1 MSVRTAWRGTRGR
14 RRGPARPGAAG
25 FLALVVLCAGAAT
38 AAAQESRYYREGRH
52 LVREIT
58 GTITAGGPAIEVTSD
73 LGSVE
78 VQGAPSRGVRY
89 RIRVRTAA
97 ADDAAGRR
105 RLDDLQISISR
116 SGGVL
121 SFKGEAA
128 RPIAGHGLSAEFDLT
143 VPAATA
149 RLDVTTGAGGIAAR
163 GVEGRT
169 TLLTR
174 GGGIRAD
181 AIGGPLQAETR
192 GGPIEVGSVEGTA
205 RLITAGGPVRVASA
219 GGGLIVRTSGGDVVI
234 GSAAATVRAETG
246 GGSIRIEA
254 AAGDVDAGT
263 AGGNIELGRTGGKVV
278 AATGGGS
285 VRVGPAGRGVRCE
298 TGAGPIT
305 LRGVGGP
312 VRAVTSAG
320 SIQADFASAGAFS
333 DSDLQTWHGDVTV
346 ILPEALPVTIRAL
359 IDNPVGHRIQS
370 DFPLKIFRDAESA
383 GRPMEVAEG
392 SIAGGGSLLKVRTLG
407 GNILILKA
415 RSSNP

>member
-1 MSVRTAWRGTRGR
+1 MRTMARGTAEGR
-14 RRGPARPGAAG
+14 RGAAG
-25 FLALVVLCAGAAT
+25 SFAAGLLALLALCGAAAP

-58 GTITAGGPAIEVTSD
+58 GAIPAGAPAIQVTSD

-78 VQGAPSRGVRY
+78 VQGDPAAGVRY
-89 RIRVRTAA
+89 RIRVWTAA

-121 SFKGEAA
+121 LFKGEAA
-128 RPIAGHGLSAEFDLT
+128 RPIAGHGLSADFDLT
-143 VPAATA
+143 VPAATS
-149 RLDVTTGAGGIAAR
+149 RIEVTTGAGGIAAR
-163 GVEGRT
+163 GVRGRA

-181 AIGGPLQAETR
+181 GLGGPLQAETR
-192 GGPIEVGSVEGTA
+192 GGSIEVGRVDGTA
-205 RLITAGGPVRVASA
+205 RLITAGGSVRVGSA
-219 GGGLIVRTSGGDVVI
+219 GGALIVRTSGGDVVI
-234 GSAAATVRAETG
+234 GSAGATVRAETG
-246 GGSIRIEA
+246 GGSIRLES
-254 AAGDVDAGT
+254 AAGDVDAAT
-263 AGGNIELGRTGGKVV
+263 AGGNIELGRSGGKVV

-285 VRVGPAGRGVRCE
+285 VRVGPAGHGVRCE

-320 SIQADFASAGAFS
+320 SIQADFASGGAFF

-346 ILPEALPVTIRAL
+346 ILPEALPMTIRAL

-392 SIAGGGSLLKVRTLG
+392 SIGGGGSLLKVRTLG

-415 RSSNP
+415 KSSNP